1 MSPETLAE
9 LFVQLSNDFVAAE
22 TVCETNEQT
31 AEAIVGFILKR
42 ERIRRGVT
50 DPNEVIAADRETI
63 TKMVSWDSSN
73 PEFAVLEKV
82 FRHLAQGRGGN
93 AVAYLKRS
101 IELRAEKL
109 SQKQSQSASAP
120 RPNRR
125 STVLIALDEIVQ
137 ANPSIK
143 KNEAIYELK
152 RHTLISEVNDQRII
166 PKDSSIE
173 ISLSALSTQ
182 LTKARAKYRK

>member
-1 MSPETLAE
+1 MTPETLAE
-9 LFVQLSNDFVAAE
+9 LLAKLGDDFIAAE

-31 AEAIVGFILKR
+31 ADAIVNLILER

-50 DPNEVIAADRETI
+50 DPNEVIAVDRETL
-63 TKMVSWDSSN
+63 TRAGSWDSSN

-82 FRHLAQGRGGN
+82 FRQLAQGQGGD
-93 AVAYLKRS
+93 AVEYLKRS

-143 KNEAIYELK
+143 KNDALHLLK
-152 RHTLISEVNDQRII
+152 RHPLISEVNNQRII
-166 PKDSSIE
+166 PEDGSKD

-182 LTKARAKYRK
+182 LTKARAKCRK

>member
-1 MSPETLAE
+1 MTPETLAVLLAE
-9 LFVQLSNDFVAAE
+9 LGNDFIATEIDGE
-22 TVCETNEQT
+22 TDEQI
-31 AEAIVGFILKR
+31 ADAIVDLILKR

-50 DPNEVIAADRETI
+50 DPNEVFAVDRETL
-63 TKMVSWDSSN
+63 TRAGSWDSSN

-82 FRHLAQGRGGN
+82 FRQLAQGNGGG

-125 STVLIALDEIVQ
+125 STVLIAIDEIVQ
-137 ANPSIK
+137 TNPSIK
-143 KNEAIYELK
+143 KNDALHQLK
-152 RHTLISEVNDQRII
+152 RHPLISEVNSQRII
-166 PKDSSIE
+166 PEDGSKDIA
-173 ISLSALSTQ
+173 LSALSTQ

>member
-1 MSPETLAE
+1 MTPETLEEQLAE
-9 LFVQLSNDFVAAE
+9 LGNDFIAAE
-22 TVCETNEQT
+22 TDCETNEQI
-31 AEAIVGFILKR
+31 ADAIVDLILKR
-42 ERIRRGVT
+42 ERIRRGVI
-50 DPNEVIAADRETI
+50 DSNEATIVDQETI
-63 TKMVSWDSSN
+63 TKLGSWNSAD

-82 FRHLAQGRGGN
+82 FRQLAQGQGGD
-93 AVAYLKRS
+93 AVEYLKRS

-125 STVLIALDEIVQ
+125 STVLTALNEIVQ

-143 KNEAIYELK
+143 KNDALRLLK
-152 RHTLISEVNDQRII
+152 QHPLISEVNNKRII
-166 PKDSSIE
+166 PKDGSIE
-173 ISLSALSTQ
+173 IALSALSTQ